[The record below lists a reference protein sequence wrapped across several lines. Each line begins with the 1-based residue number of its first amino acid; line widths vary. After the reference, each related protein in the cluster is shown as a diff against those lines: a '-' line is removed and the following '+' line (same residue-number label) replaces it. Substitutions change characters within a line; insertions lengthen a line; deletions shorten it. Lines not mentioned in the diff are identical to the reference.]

1 MRSQRWPP
9 LIRPMLATAGDVR
22 HDRGWVYEFKWDG
35 VPALAYTEGVGG
47 LRLMSRNDLDVT
59 TCYPELAA
67 VADVLGRRA
76 ILDGARSSP
85 LARTVQPATVRQWAE
100 RVREH
105 ERDLL
110 SPES

>member
-1 MRSQRWPP
+1 
-9 LIRPMLATAGDVR
+9 MLATAGDVR

-76 ILDGARSSP
+76 ILDGEIVTLGPDGAASYC
-85 LARTVQPATVRQWAE
+85 AAVGGAGT
-100 RVREH
+100 
-105 ERDLL
+105 
-110 SPES
+110 